1 MPVNTGDFQQKSKT
15 TTKHRKIH
23 ALLGRVFLPFFTR
36 FQSKTGFFMPKI
48 VLFMKNRLLNIQIC
62 KFEKKLKIKQINMQ
76 VSGRKLF
83 HYLIKY
89 DKI

>member
-1 MPVNTGDFQQKSKT
+1 
-15 TTKHRKIH
+15 
-23 ALLGRVFLPFFTR
+23 
-36 FQSKTGFFMPKI
+36 MPKI